1 MRHDDLKGS
10 VGMNRTIKIA
20 SGALIVGVA
29 LICLGYGACHL
40 RPCSATLRCPIPAAD
55 SRWSV
60 TACRWRSTSPLG
72 ADGVLRE
79 GQFADVQFRITDK
92 ASGQPLSGVAPGA
105 WLDPQTL
112 PPTRPRAANR
122 AARRGSGCSS
132 SRASAPALLDL
143 NSYFLLVMNRDAS
156 LSVVD
161 PSVSVGGM
169 TSTLARIDLK
179 QPPMDW
185 VTPGTTSGCS
195 CRCRRRVKSR

>member
-1 MRHDDLKGS
+1 LLSD
-10 VGMNRTIKIA
+10 
-20 SGALIVGVA
+20 VA
-29 LICLGYGACHL
+29 L
-40 RPCSATLRCPIPAAD
+40 PDPAAD

-79 GQFADVQFRITDK
+79 GQFADVQFRIRQGFRP
-92 ASGQPLSGVAPGA
+92 AAVGRCAGRLAGPG
-105 WLDPQTL
+105 TL

-195 CRCRRRVKSR
+195 CRCRRR